1 MVNAARVVIDP
12 DGHAWTVRREV
23 NWRTP
28 AATELDQ
35 FDYDV
40 HSGPLPAILL
50 GVLIFTFG
58 VVFVINTPD
67 GTIAPKVEL
76 AVFALILFFPARW
89 LLRRPWTIVA
99 ETGDE
104 KPERWVGT
112 VRGPN
117 AARREFNQAA
127 ASIERHA
134 QPELDGALQIIN

>member
-1 MVNAARVVIDP
+1 MSVARVVSAP
-12 DGHAWTVRREV
+12 DGHAWTVRRRL
-23 NWRTP
+23 NWRSP
-28 AATELDQ
+28 AADELDR

-50 GVLIFTFG
+50 SVLIFTCG

-89 LLRRPWTIVA
+89 LLRRPWTVVA

-112 VRGPN
+112 VRGSR
-117 AARREFNQAA
+117 AARREFNRAA
-127 ASIERHA
+127 ASIEREA
-134 QPELDGALQIIN
+134 QPELDGALQVIN